1 MSYRVLIRL
10 DLVREAELAR
20 ILAISEGED
29 NERKRREE
37 EDRKKLDQSNTNAL
51 FDDSFQL

>member
-1 MSYRVLIRL
+1 MLIRL